1 MNSSRVGVYKLTDGS
16 AQEVVRR
23 AEAGMLPILR
33 EQPGFVA
40 YELITTGPSSLV
52 SISTWRNHDEADAA
66 VKTIGGWVK
75 EHMAELTLSVE
86 NHVGDVAF
94 RHLAARS

>member
-1 MNSSRVGVYKLTDGS
+1 MNSSRIGIYKLTGGS
-16 AQEVVRR
+16 AGEVARR
-23 AEAGMLPILR
+23 AEEGMLPILR
-33 EQPGFVA
+33 AQAGFVS
-40 YELITTGPSSLV
+40 YELVVTGDSSLV
-52 SISTWRNHDEADAA
+52 SISTWRTHDEADAA

-75 EHMAELTLSVE
+75 EHMAELTVSVE

>member
-1 MNSSRVGVYKLTDGS
+1 MNSSRVGVYKLTQGG

-40 YELITTGPSSLV
+40 YELITTGDSSLV
-52 SISTWRNHDEADAA
+52 SISTWRTHDEADAA

-75 EHMAELTLSVE
+75 ENMAELTVSVE
-86 NHVGDVAF
+86 NHVGDMAF
-94 RHLAARS
+94 RHLASRS

>member
-1 MNSSRVGVYKLTDGS
+1 MNSSRVGVYKLTNGS

-33 EQPGFVA
+33 DQPGFVA
-40 YELITTGPSSLV
+40 YELITTGDSSLV
-52 SISTWRNHDEADAA
+52 SISTWRTHAEADAA

-75 EHMAELTLSVE
+75 EHMAELTVSVD